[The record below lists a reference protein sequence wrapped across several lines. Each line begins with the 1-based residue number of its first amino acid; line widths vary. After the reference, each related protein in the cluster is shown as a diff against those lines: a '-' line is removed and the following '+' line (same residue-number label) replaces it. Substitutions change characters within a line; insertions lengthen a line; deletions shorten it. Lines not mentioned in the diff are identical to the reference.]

1 MLKISF
7 TEDAK
12 KTINELEINE
22 EALTSIVLKNI
33 DIDELTDEK
42 EVVVV
47 LETSKETSK
56 ETITL
61 IGNKV
66 DNEVIFYHIDAKTFK
81 VSTK

>member
-47 LETSKETSK
+47 LETSRK
-56 ETITL
+56 TITL
-61 IGNKV
+61 IGDKI

>member
-47 LETSKETSK
+47 LETSRK
-56 ETITL
+56 TITL
-61 IGNKV
+61 IGDKI

-81 VSTK
+81 ISTK

>member
-47 LETSKETSK
+47 LETSKET
-56 ETITL
+56 ITL

>member
-47 LETSKETSK
+47 LETSKK
-56 ETITL
+56 TITL
-61 IGNKV
+61 IGDKI

>member
-7 TEDAK
+7 SEDAK
-12 KTINELEINE
+12 KTISELEINE

-47 LETSKETSK
+47 LETSKET
-56 ETITL
+56 ITL

-66 DNEVIFYHIDAKTFK
+66 DNEVIFYHIDARTFK

>member
-47 LETSKETSK
+47 LETSRK
-56 ETITL
+56 TITL
-61 IGNKV
+61 VGDKI

>member
-12 KTINELEINE
+12 KTISELEINE

-47 LETSKETSK
+47 LETSRK
-56 ETITL
+56 TITL
-61 IGNKV
+61 IGDKI